1 MESLKDDY
9 KLENILLGAKSV
21 AYESR
26 NVRINYDKVRE
37 VSQRYSKEDLQLPAW
52 DAPVF
57 PEKLN
62 DETIDFILL
71 GNSINFA
78 FNDFKTGEKYIHEY
92 KGVPFKGAYG
102 MWAALKGALD
112 EGLPILDADY
122 LENLSGPETKKIFD
136 GANRIPMLNERVGI
150 LNEVGRVLN
159 NKYEGHFYNLVE
171 RADERLFNDG
181 KGLVELLVEDF
192 PSFRDDAIYHGKR
205 ISFAKRAQLGSA
217 MVYEKFLP
225 GGSRLFDE
233 KDVERLTVFADYEL
247 PKALRSMGIFEYDAP
262 LADRIDNEKLIGA
275 GSNEEVELRACT
287 IAVADEIVKEI
298 NDIKGSNAVNAL
310 HIDYRLWL
318 DGRNYKDAKAHM
330 AITTAY

>member
-1 MESLKDDY
+1 MKNIKNGY
-9 KLENILLGAKSV
+9 KLEDVLLGAQSV
-21 AYESR
+21 ASESK
-26 NVRINYDKVRE
+26 NVRINHDKAE
-37 VSQRYSKEDLQLPAW
+37 EISQKYSKEDLQLPVW

-57 PEKLN
+57 PEKSN
-62 DETIDFILL
+62 DEAIDFILL

-78 FNDFKTGEKYIHEY
+78 FNDFKTGEKYVHEY

-112 EGLPILDADY
+112 EGLPILNATY
-122 LENLSGPETKKIFD
+122 LENLSGADAERIFN
-136 GANRIPMLNERVGI
+136 GNSKIPMLDERVNI

-159 NKYEGHFYNLVE
+159 KKYEGHFYNLVE
-171 RADERLFNDG
+171 KADGRLFNNG
-181 KGLVELLVEDF
+181 RGLVELLVEDF
-192 PSFRDDAIYHGKR
+192 PSFRDDAVYNGRR

-225 GGSRLFDE
+225 GGSHLFDE
-233 KDVERLTVFADYEL
+233 KDIERLTVFADYEL
-247 PKALRSMGIFEYDAP
+247 PKALRSMGVFEYGAS
-262 LADRIDNEKLIGA
+262 LADKIDNGKLIEA

-287 IAVADEIVKEI
+287 IAVASEMKEDI
-298 NDIKGSNAVNAL
+298 NRIKKSNAVNAL

-330 AITTAY
+330 TATTAY